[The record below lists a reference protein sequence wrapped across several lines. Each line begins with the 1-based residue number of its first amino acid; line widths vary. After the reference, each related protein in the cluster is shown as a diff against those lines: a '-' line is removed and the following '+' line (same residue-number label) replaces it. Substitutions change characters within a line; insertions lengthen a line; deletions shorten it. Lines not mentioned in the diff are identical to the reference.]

1 VRVADRIEL
10 SPSGRS
16 KCRACQRNLDKGAL
30 RLGVM
35 VPNPFGEGE
44 TTHFYH
50 LECGAW
56 RQPDAYLVAVGVAVP
71 KQLGTAPP
79 GEGAQPAE
87 TGAPAAGTGAE
98 GDAALRAAAEAER
111 AASVAASLALLA
123 GLDAERRESL
133 RAEAEVSR
141 EHHRLRRFVKVER
154 AKTARA
160 HCRHCR
166 EAIDKGD
173 LRLCLEIIE
182 DGRVGAAGFV
192 HLACA
197 RPYAGPVER
206 VLPHLARSDDVT
218 DQDFG
223 LLQAALA
230 PAG

>member
-1 VRVADRIEL
+1 MADRVEI

-16 KCRACQRNLDKGAL
+16 KCRACQQTIEKGGP

-35 VPNPFGEGE
+35 VPNSFGEGE
-44 TTHFYH
+44 ATHYYH

-56 RQPDAYLVAVGVAVP
+56 RQPDAFLAAALGVP
-71 KQLGTAPP
+71 KVDETA
-79 GEGAQPAE
+79 ATQ
-87 TGAPAAGTGAE
+87 
-98 GDAALRAAAEAER
+98 DAALQAPPVAAEPVDRSVYEALPAERRAALEAEAEI
-111 AASVAASLALLA
+111 
-123 GLDAERRESL
+123 
-133 RAEAEVSR
+133 SR

-166 EAIDKGD
+166 EGIDKGV

-182 DGRVGAAGFV
+182 DGRAGPAGFV

-206 VLPHLARSDDVT
+206 TLGHLGRADGIT
-218 DQDFG
+218 DADF
-223 LLQAALA
+223 AEVERALA
-230 PAG
+230 P

>member
-1 VRVADRIEL
+1 VADRIEL

-16 KCRACQRNLDKGAL
+16 KCRACQRTIDKGAL

-56 RQPDAYLVAVGVAVP
+56 RQPDAYLVAVGAIAP
-71 KQLGTAPP
+71 KEQRPNAAGAALA
-79 GEGAQPAE
+79 EGAE
-87 TGAPAAGTGAE
+87 PAAAGPSAV
-98 GDAALRAAAEAER
+98 DAAAAGEEGAAEAER
-111 AASVAASLALLA
+111 AASLAASLAVLA
-123 GLDAERRESL
+123 GLAAERRETL
-133 RAEAEVSR
+133 RAEAELSR

-166 EAIDKGD
+166 ETIDKGD

-182 DGRVGAAGFV
+182 DGRVDAAGFV

-197 RPYAGPVER
+197 RPYAGPVDH

-218 DQDFG
+218 DQDFDRVR
-223 LLQAALA
+223 AALERV
-230 PAG
+230 G